1 MNYPFL
7 LKFSSISNLSDARY
21 AAGMWADFIG
31 FNFDP
36 SSPSYTEPAK
46 AQSIISWING
56 PALVGEFGNQP
67 LDWIT
72 DFTKQLSIQIV
83 QIPATYSD
91 LNVFETGL
99 KTIVVV
105 NDTAHHPSIEKAD
118 ILLTENMDVYKH
130 LIELTDKPVIFQTL
144 TLTEDASEFRGL
156 AILGQTEDQPG
167 TRNQAEWTEYLERFE
182 SED

>member
-36 SSPSYTEPAK
+36 SSPSYIEPGK

-56 PALVGEFGNQP
+56 PALVGEFGEQP
-67 LDWIT
+67 LEWIT
-72 DFTKQLSIQIV
+72 DFTKLLSIQVV

-91 LNVFETGL
+91 LNLFETGL

-105 NDTAHHPSIEKAD
+105 NDTAHHPSVEKAD

-130 LIELTDKPVIFQTL
+130 LIGLSDKPVIFQSL

-156 AILGQTEDQPG
+156 SILGQTEDKPG
-167 TRNQAEWTEYLERFE
+167 TRNQADWTEYLERFE